1 MINNRLRT
9 FIISLLCSFT
19 FAPVFSA
26 DTVEEVAENEWDV
39 TEPKGEMKTISIDT
53 TETTWSNLSVSKDG
67 KTLVFD
73 MLGDIYTMPII
84 GGEASPLVQGF
95 DWNMQP
101 AYSPNGQSI
110 AFISDRDGASNLWI
124 MDANG
129 ENPRQI
135 SSEKTALIHTPSWR
149 P

>member
-19 FAPVFSA
+19 FAPVFSS
-26 DTVEEVAENEWDV
+26 DTLEEAAENEWDV

-73 MLGDIYTMPII
+73 MLGDI
-84 GGEASPLVQGF
+84 
-95 DWNMQP
+95 
-101 AYSPNGQSI
+101 
-110 AFISDRDGASNLWI
+110 
-124 MDANG
+124 
-129 ENPRQI
+129 
-135 SSEKTALIHTPSWR
+135 
-149 P
+149 